1 MPDNIKKIDV
11 KKAIDLPQKASFP
24 KSNFWGQVTLCIYI
38 CLPYP
43 LLRYNRR
50 NQLVIRD
57 IKCGIIYLHLLRCHT
72 LFVPHVGDLLGRAL
86 LDADVGPG
94 RSVHV
99 DGRAGG
105 TDVEGDAVV
114 FGEDGDAGGA
124 DFIRDVAAC
133 GNAVTADED
142 GVDPAVLHDGCC
154 HVVADEG
161 DIHACSAEFICGETC
176 ALQEGARLVGVDFE
190 VVAFLMTE
198 IHDGGCCAVFG
209 CGELARVAVCE
220 EAVAGLYEGERML
233 SYFFADFDVFLLD
246 AQGFVTEKAADLGD
260 GFALCIFDDVLHAV
274 QRPREIDSSGAGGV
288 EVVGSFVK
296 LAREFAVVI
305 GVNLE
310 RGEVD
315 ADRGGIPN
323 GGGAAHLQLTDCR
336 PDFALRFEMAVFGS
350 VREFGLV
357 DDDEGVLFFIEG
369 EGFHIEDVGSHKSP
383 LFV

>member
-1 MPDNIKKIDV
+1 M
-11 KKAIDLPQKASFP
+11 
-24 KSNFWGQVTLCIYI
+24 
-38 CLPYP
+38 
-43 LLRYNRR
+43 
-50 NQLVIRD
+50 IRD
-57 IKCGIIYLHLLRCHT
+57 IECGIIDFYASWSHAFL
-72 LFVPHVGDLLGRAL
+72 VPHVGDFLGRAL
-86 LDADVGPG
+86 FDADIRTGG
-94 RSVHV
+94 GVHV
-99 DGRAGG
+99 DGGG
-105 TDVEGDAVV
+105 GSADVEGDAVV
-114 FGEDGDAGGA
+114 FGEDGDARCA
-124 DFIRDVAAC
+124 DLVGDVAVGGDTIA
-133 GNAVTADED
+133 ADED
-142 GVDPAVLHDGCC
+142 AVDPAVLHDGCC

-357 DDDEGVLFFIEG
+357 DDDEGTLLFVEG
-369 EGFHIEDVGSHKSP
+369 EGLHVEDVCVHCGP
-383 LFV
+383 LFVK